1 MLTMTNELLHKYV
14 EALEEE
20 EEAFWLYKHI
30 FMKETEKVH
39 QTTIIGIMEEELN
52 HYTKLAGILFPM
64 GPEYHWSVM
73 EEAFR
78 DSVHRTKENMKSCL
92 DKLKTV
98 K

>member
-39 QTTIIGIMEEELN
+39 QTTILGIMEEEYN
-52 HYTKLAGILFPM
+52 HYSKLANIVFPTA
-64 GPEYHWSVM
+64 GEQHWSVM
-73 EEAFR
+73 EMAF
-78 DSVHRTKENMKSCL
+78 HRIIYDKKDNMKACL